1 MDLTTILLESCLMA
15 SNQVD
20 VVKIQNWIKED
31 LGNGDITSNALIP
44 ENSLAEACIYS
55 RENYAVVS
63 GLTEVAAIFEAV
75 GCRAEQH
82 VKDGVIVE
90 KGEIVLTAVGKAQNI
105 LAVERTVLNI
115 FQRMSS
121 IATLTKH
128 FVDEVSCINPSLKI
142 AATRKTVPGLRVED
156 KKSVVHGGGD
166 PHRYRLDD
174 CVLIKDNHLRLV
186 SSISEA
192 VVRVRDSISFTKK
205 IEIEVQNHE
214 QALEAAKAGVEIIMY
229 DNMDPKEIKSSL
241 TSLNSAGLR
250 EGRLFEASGGVNREN
265 IKEYAS
271 TGVDIISLGFLTHS
285 VQGLDVKL
293 DLELII

>member
-1 MDLTTILLESCLMA
+1 MA

-20 VVKIQNWIKED
+20 SVKIQNWIKED

-44 ENSLAEACIYS
+44 ENSLAEARIYL
-55 RENYAVVS
+55 RENHAVVS
-63 GLTEVAAIFEAV
+63 GLTEVAAIFDFV
-75 GCRAEQH
+75 GCKVEQH
-82 VKDGVIVE
+82 VKDGGIVE

-121 IATLTKH
+121 IASLTKH
-128 FVDEVSCINPSLKI
+128 IVDEVSGVNPSLRI

-156 KKSVVHGGGD
+156 KKAVVHGGGD

-192 VVRVRDSISFTKK
+192 VARVRDSLSFTKK
-205 IEIEVQNHE
+205 IEVEVQNHE
-214 QALEAAKAGVEIIMY
+214 QALEAVKAGVEIIMY
-229 DNMDPKEIKSSL
+229 DNMNPREIKSSL
-241 TSLNSAGLR
+241 SSLSSAGLR
-250 EGRLFEASGGVNREN
+250 KGRLFEASGGVNREN

>member
-1 MDLTTILLESCLMA
+1 MA

-20 VVKIQNWIKED
+20 SVKIQNWIKED

-44 ENSLAEACIYS
+44 ENSLAEARIYL
-55 RENYAVVS
+55 RENHAVVS
-63 GLTEVAAIFEAV
+63 GLTEVAAIFDVV
-75 GCRAEQH
+75 GCKVEQH
-82 VKDGVIVE
+82 VKDGGIVE

-128 FVDEVSCINPSLKI
+128 IVDEVSGVNPSLRI

-156 KKSVVHGGGD
+156 KKAVVHGGGD

-192 VVRVRDSISFTKK
+192 VARVRDSLSFTKK
-205 IEIEVQNHE
+205 IEVEVQNHE
-214 QALEAAKAGVEIIMY
+214 QALEAVKAGVEIIMY
-229 DNMDPKEIKSSL
+229 DNMNPREIKSSL
-241 TSLNSAGLR
+241 SSLTSAGLR
-250 EGRLFEASGGVNREN
+250 LGRLFEASGGVNREN